1 MNSELFNDLCKFILL
16 TSKQYN
22 IDSSHDIT
30 HSMNV
35 LHYAHTIYEKEVELN
50 PSIKEHLTI
59 IYLAAT
65 LHDMCDSKYMNE
77 MEGIVNLETFLKD
90 KIKINDSERKA
101 ITDII
106 HTMSYSKVKEN
117 GFPDLGIYQSA
128 YHIVREADLLSA
140 YDFDRCLIYGLNSRD
155 EEFKNTF
162 QHAENLFRERVLRHA
177 EDNLFTTE
185 YAKMCYS
192 ELHLQA
198 INRIKVW
205 KRILDISPIDNI

>member
-1 MNSELFNDLCKFILL
+1 MNYEIINDLCKFILL

-50 PSIKEHLTI
+50 PSIKDHIII

-77 MEGIVNLETFLKD
+77 MEGIINLEIFLKD
-90 KIKINDSERKA
+90 KIKINESERKV

-106 HTMSYSKVKEN
+106 NTMSYSKVKEN

-162 QHAENLFRERVLRHA
+162 QHAEKLFNDRVLRHA

-192 ELHLQA
+192 ELHFQA

-205 KRILDISPIDNI
+205 KRILDISPVDTI

>member
-1 MNSELFNDLCKFILL
+1 MNYELFTPLCKFILF
-16 TSKQYN
+16 TSTECN

-35 LHYAHTIYEKEVELN
+35 LHYAHNIYEKEIELN
-50 PSIKEHLTI
+50 PSIIEHITI

-65 LHDMCDSKYMNE
+65 LHDMCDNKYMNE
-77 MEGIVNLETFLKD
+77 TEGLRNLEIFLKD
-90 KIKINDSERKA
+90 KIKINDSERQA
-101 ITDII
+101 ILDII
-106 HTMSYSKVKEN
+106 NTMSYSKVKEN
-117 GFPDLGIYQSA
+117 GFPNLGIYQRA

-140 YDFDRCLIYGLNSRD
+140 YDFDRCLIYGLNSRH

-162 QHAENLFRERVLRHA
+162 QHAEQLFRDRVLRHA

-198 INRIKVW
+198 INRINTW
-205 KRILDISPIDNI
+205 KCILDIS